1 MLSLATVR
9 NLPAHIEYFPL
20 VATAPE
26 AAWTDVVG
34 GKKKF
39 SEVIWSSEKLS
50 VREFSDRDFRRGRD
64 RLRRRIR
71 RGGRNRTGARRSA
84 RPGTGPHCALRWRA
98 ERVPAGGITTTPIT
112 GDDPLDAIDKA
123 MAAVEATGIAVT
135 GIVGGPSIATAL
147 RQAYRDVQALPSM
160 SPANELFG
168 VPLHVSPVWDSSRGD
183 VVVGNFDYLVI
194 GVRSDVTA
202 ETSTDGVL
210 TNDAGEI
217 VISAFESDSTLIR
230 CHGRFAAAI
239 GKPVGANGTAIQPFA
254 TASWSDDSTR
264 AAAAPAPAT
273 KKATP

>member
-9 NLPAHIEYFPL
+9 NLPAHIEYLPL

-50 VREFSDRDFRRGRD
+50 VRELAIVTFVADAIVSDAGFDVEGETERELGGALARELD
-64 RLRRRIR
+64 RTVLF
-71 RGGRNRTGARRSA
+71 GG
-84 RPGTGPHCALRWRA
+84 GPNGF
-98 ERVPAGGITTTPIT
+98 PPGGITTTPIT